1 MRIARMRE
9 KCVKQG
15 RSLRPMGRQRR
26 LDERDRPPDG
36 GSVTSKDTSGKIG
49 SHPSTLPRMRTMIRH
64 HVLITLHDD
73 AKDTVADQIVNEL
86 ATYGPTCRTVRTYAV
101 GRDLALAEGTA
112 TVAVVA
118 EFDDVEGYQ
127 FYAQDPAHV
136 DIIERL
142 IKPNAAN
149 LVRAQTAF

>member
-1 MRIARMRE
+1 MCI
-9 KCVKQG
+9 
-15 RSLRPMGRQRR
+15 
-26 LDERDRPPDG
+26 RDR
-36 GSVTSKDTSGKIG
+36 
-49 SHPSTLPRMRTMIRH
+49 
-64 HVLITLHDD
+64 
-73 AKDTVADQIVNEL
+73 
-86 ATYGPTCRTVRTYAV
+86 TCRTVRTYAV